1 MLAGDVSPN
10 RVPGRRYGG
19 GAGGGHERVDVDPAA
34 VACAGSAIVIEDVV
48 LHQRVQSTPQVDA
61 VVSVASCFVVSDDR
75 SQLAALPAQP
85 AAVLTRTVT
94 CSELVPHGH
103 TCPTRR

>member
-61 VVSVASCFVVSDDR
+61 VVSFASRVVVSDDR
-75 SQLAALPAQP
+75 SRRSCLNDDP
-85 AAVLTRTVT
+85 VVVVIRSVT
-94 CSELVPHGH
+94 CSEILLHGVAG
-103 TCPTRR
+103 RGR